1 MNLFFSDCS
10 FSNASISSGGYSD
23 VVIIVYNTLTKNTK
37 APMAKATLTDGG
49 TTPDGAELLKPN
61 CETIQ
66 GRLLAIH
73 VPIPIISVC
82 TTNP

>member
-1 MNLFFSDCS
+1 
-10 FSNASISSGGYSD
+10 
-23 VVIIVYNTLTKNTK
+23 
-37 APMAKATLTDGG
+37 MAKATLTDGV